1 MALSRKHF
9 TILAEVIGSIE
20 AGRIG
25 PDDVRQ
31 VIIDDLLADEPTF
44 KRDKFEV
51 HADKQRD
58 AIERDYAKE
67 LIVGEGFVIG
77 AQRFV
82 AERIVHL
89 KGDSLN
95 VETVEVRAIVDDE
108 RASEEDSTI
117 VLYFDAA
124 DRI

>member
-82 AERIVHL
+82 AEKVWHHTN
-89 KGDSLN
+89 GELN
-95 VETVEVRAIVDDE
+95 VSAVEVRVTVDDD
-108 RASEEDSTI
+108 RAVEDENS
-117 VLYFDAA
+117 LSFYFDAA